1 VIFEG
6 LEIGVPAPI
15 VLPIENTLRVAK
27 KIDEMGYHSMWYPD
41 HLMGWIPESIWTPD
55 IIPIAQFQDSPHIFF
70 DPFSIIAAHATQ
82 TSRIKLGTS
91 VTDPLRRNPAILA
104 QSALTLDQIS
114 QGRFILGL
122 GAGEAENIIPYGLE
136 FKEPVGR
143 LEESLK
149 IIRMFWENPGKAIS
163 FEGKY
168 WQMKNAVLALKPYKK
183 EHPPPI
189 LVGAHGPRMLRIT
202 GELADGWLPINLPVG
217 EYSEKLKII
226 LATTKSA
233 GRDPNSFIPAMW
245 APTILAGEHE
255 DCHRL
260 FDTKMAKAWALLSPS
275 KWFEQVGTTHP
286 LTSQLGKTE
295 INPLLDYI
303 PTLYG
308 RDAVLGML
316 AQVPSEV
323 MEKFFLH
330 GTKEEIIKHLE
341 AYYKIGLRS
350 IIFWNLT
357 GMIDPTQNRSSL
369 SILLEILDHI
379 KDE

>member
-1 VIFEG
+1 MSFED

-55 IIPIAQFQDSPHIFF
+55 IIPIAQFQYSPHIFF
-70 DPFSIIAAHATQ
+70 DPFSIMAAHATQ
-82 TSRIKLGTS
+82 TSRIRLGTA
-91 VTDPLRRNPAILA
+91 VTDPLRRHPAMLA
-104 QSALTLDQIS
+104 QAALTLDQIS
-114 QGRFILGL
+114 QGRFILGM
-122 GAGEAENIIPYGLE
+122 GAGEAENITPYGLE

-149 IIRMFWENPGKAIS
+149 IIRMFWENPGKVIS
-163 FEGKY
+163 FDGKY
-168 WQMKNAVLALKPYKK
+168 WQMKNAVLALKPFNK
-183 EHPPPI
+183 EKPPPI
-189 LVGAHGPRMLRIT
+189 LVGAHGPRMLRIA
-202 GELADGWLPINLPVG
+202 GELADGWIPINLPVN

-226 LATTKSA
+226 RTTAKKSE
-233 GRDPNSFIPAMW
+233 RDFKSFIPAMW
-245 APTILAGEHE
+245 APTILTDEHE

-275 KWFEQVGTTHP
+275 EWFEQAGAAHP
-286 LTSQLGKTE
+286 LISQLGKLE

-303 PTLYG
+303 PTQYG

-316 AQVPSEV
+316 DQVPLVV
-323 MEKFFLH
+323 METFFLH
-330 GTKEEIIKHLE
+330 GTKEDIIKQLE

-357 GMIDPTQNRSSL
+357 GMIDPTRNRSSL
-369 SILLEILDHI
+369 SILLEILDYI
-379 KDE
+379 RDE